1 MTIARTLIAAGFAL
15 AAAPALAAF
24 QLLPTAGTLRI
35 DGSNNPA
42 ADPLFIPTGTAN
54 GDGTYQPPS
63 FLQLLA
69 ENETDIELPDEDDGE
84 LEEVG
89 EFFDSV
95 FRDTSDGTL
104 VFASRIVLED
114 EGEINDIFRSGF
126 YGYQVLAA
134 WTFSTDFDLRMSST
148 ARSNTGLLDPD
159 EFDPDVVNMRTD
171 INVEEGN
178 PQSGLFF
185 IKVAAPGYIFKE
197 DAIRVFQAGE
207 EGQDPFSFVFGGY
220 VPTPVPEPST
230 YAMLLGGLGL
240 LAFAA
245 KRRRTRAS

>member
-1 MTIARTLIAAGFAL
+1 MSIAHTLVAAGLVL
-15 AAAPALAAF
+15 AAAPALAEF
-24 QLLPTAGTLRI
+24 QLLPTAGTLRVE
-35 DGSNNPA
+35 GSNDPFT
-42 ADPLFIPTGTAN
+42 DPLFIPTGTAN

-69 ENETDIELPDEDDGE
+69 QNETDIELPDEDTGVP
-84 LEEVG
+84 EEVG
-89 EFFDSV
+89 DFFDSV
-95 FRDTSDGTL
+95 FRDTSDDTL
-104 VFASRIVLED
+104 VFASRIVLDD
-114 EGEINDIFRSGF
+114 EGEINDIFRSGY

-134 WTFSTDFDLRMSST
+134 WTFSTDFDLRMSSA

-185 IKVAAPGYIFKE
+185 IKVAAPGYLFQE

-207 EGQDPFSFVFGGY
+207 EGQDPFSFTFGGY

-240 LAFAA
+240 LAFSAV
-245 KRRRTRAS
+245 RRRARAS